1 MKPTIPSGRPNTT
14 KKAASRDAA
23 LGQNSG
29 AADRNRT
36 GDLLITNQLLYRL
49 SYSSEGAHSK
59 AKVRI
64 AQLRRKM
71 RTEKEADA
79 RAVRPTRP
87 RNFSA
92 HPHTVVIAPGSRQPV
107 TMKTHAGFTL
117 VELMIT
123 IAVLAILLGIAVPSM
138 QDMILRNQ
146 ITSSTNLLV
155 SSATFAR
162 SEAVLRG
169 LPVMVCNSS
178 NPNDAVPICSSGSSW
193 ADGWIVFVDNNGSN
207 TRDAGEELLRTFPA
221 LPTTVKF
228 APKADNERGVSFNRS
243 GQASGVKSGN
253 VVSAGAVFTICSDGV
268 AEGRETTL
276 GATGRASTVRKA
288 CP

>member
-1 MKPTIPSGRPNTT
+1 MR
-14 KKAASRDAA
+14 
-23 LGQNSG
+23 
-29 AADRNRT
+29 ADE
-36 GDLLITNQLLYRL
+36 RL
-49 SYSSEGAHSK
+49 
-59 AKVRI
+59 
-64 AQLRRKM
+64 
-71 RTEKEADA
+71 DA
-79 RAVRPTRP
+79 RTVQPTRP
-87 RNFSA
+87 RNFPA
-92 HPHTVVIAPGSRQPV
+92 HPRTVVIASGCRQPV

-138 QDMILRNQ
+138 RDMILRNQ
-146 ITSSTNLLV
+146 ITSTTNLLV

-178 NPNDAVPICSSGSSW
+178 NPNDAVPTCSAGSSW
-193 ADGWIVFVDNNGSN
+193 SDGWIVYVDNNGSN

-221 LPTTVKF
+221 QPATVKLT
-228 APKADNERGVSFNRS
+228 PKADNERGVSFSRS

-253 VVSAGAVFTICSDGV
+253 VVSVGAVFTICSDGV

-276 GATGRASTVRKA
+276 GATGRASTVKKA